1 MIIRGSRGTRYYYY
15 YYNPAWKVWSDTVQ
29 THDLVLKYFTVYL
42 MLTFIFSLKTGT
54 K

>member
-1 MIIRGSRGTRYYYY
+1 MIIRGSRGTRCY

-29 THDLVLKYFTVYL
+29 THDLVLKHFTVYL